1 MFVFAPVGFRNQ
13 WGAHNQLSSFF
24 LLCLIVTSCDFYLSP
39 FEMSFLQKIHKIFQA
54 QVSPHLHITLKSAR
68 HSKCTAP
75 HEKCI
80 NLA

>member
-13 WGAHNQLSSFF
+13 WGAHNQLSIF
-24 LLCLIVTSCDFYLSP
+24 LLSLIVPSCDFYLSP
-39 FEMSFLQKIHKIFQA
+39 FEMSSLQKIHKIFQT

-68 HSKCTAP
+68 HSKCTPP